1 MSAYCFDTDVLS
13 ATLWRRPPI
22 ELVRALAQV
31 APEHQSTTS
40 ITVGELLYGA
50 RKRGSLRLTHQ
61 IREVV
66 LAALTVL
73 PFDETA
79 ARAYAEVRTD
89 LEQAGQRLDE
99 PDLRIAAIAL
109 SRDLTLVTGNV
120 RHFERVKGLR
130 VENWIHA

>member
-1 MSAYCFDTDVLS
+1 VSAYCFDTDVLS

>member
-1 MSAYCFDTDVLS
+1 VSAYCFDTDVLS

-99 PDLRIAAIAL
+99 PALRIAAIAL